1 MNERLIIDAKMCQN
15 INISQLKNVGFTPN
29 IDEMVQSKDIEKIK
43 TILNMIADDLL
54 NIYQK
59 DYTTTLVL
67 TITNFDITINLTK
80 GYPFHYKYSRGDG
93 IIKNIYHC
101 FNFNTCSNE
110 KVIRKILDDSIN
122 IVFQEQQ
129 PMAKH
134 YSVIA
139 EKQNFYLNLKKIDQL
154 LFGENKLFKKFSYI
168 DSTYACDRHQT
179 HKIGHI
185 EASLQVDKDQCIAY
199 ISFGKLML
207 SVSKNGVIIRKK
219 VGITKYEMLHHY
231 DTYRLDPAK
240 IEENFVSYYNFLYD
254 KDYTKIADIVLI
266 EDMIAI

>member
-1 MNERLIIDAKMCQN
+1 MNAKLIIDTKMCCN
-15 INISQLKNVGFTPN
+15 INISQLKDITIKQSVEE
-29 IDEMVQSKDIEKIK
+29 IVQPKDIEKIK
-43 TILNMIADDLL
+43 TILNVIADDLL
-54 NIYQK
+54 NLYQK

-67 TITNFDITINLTK
+67 AITTFDITINLTK

-101 FNFNTCSNE
+101 FNFNSCSNE
-110 KVIRKILDDSIN
+110 KVIRRILDDSIN
-122 IVFQEQQ
+122 KVFQEHQ
-129 PMAKH
+129 PMARN

-139 EKQNFYLNLKKIDQL
+139 DKQNFYLNLKKIDQL
-154 LFGENKLFKKFSYI
+154 LFGENRLFKKFSYI
-168 DSTYACDRHQT
+168 DSTYACDRHET
-179 HKIGHI
+179 YKFGHI
-185 EASLQVDKDQCIAY
+185 EVSLQVNKDQYIAY

-231 DTYRLDPAK
+231 DTYRLDPVK
-240 IEENFVSYYNFLYD
+240 IEESFVSYYNYLYD
-254 KDYTKIADIVLI
+254 KDYTKIADIVII